1 MSMFN
6 ETLTAIAEASEREL
20 APVFSEI
27 DRTARINTEKVLCA
41 FREEGVSDSL
51 FGGTTGYGYD
61 DRGREVLEKVYAR
74 VFGAEAALVRHSIA
88 NGTHALAIGLFG
100 ILRPGDVMISV
111 TNRPYDT
118 LCETIGIDGKNGD
131 GSLAD
136 FGVDYDQVDFTADG
150 KIDFDGIAAKLEAHG
165 DRVKMVFIQRSKG
178 YLNRP
183 TLTVKEIGEI
193 ADFVHAR
200 SHAFVVV
207 DNCYGEFTET
217 MEPTE
222 VGADLIIGSLIKNPG
237 GGLALSGGYLA
248 GTKRAVE
255 LASYR
260 YTCAGIGGE
269 VGSTLGQ
276 NRNMFQGFF
285 MAPHTV
291 AQAVKTAHFAAYVFD
306 KLGFAVMPHWS
317 ERRSDIIQTVQ
328 LGTAEGLVG
337 FCRGIQAGSPVDAF
351 VAPEP
356 WAMPGYNDPVV
367 MAAGTFVQGASI
379 ELSADG
385 PIRPPYTAF
394 FQGGLTFESGRY
406 GVLMAAEKVMEKN

>member
-1 MSMFN
+1 MFN
-6 ETLTAIAEASEREL
+6 ETLTAIAAASEKEL
-20 APVFSEI
+20 APIFAEV
-27 DRTARINTEKVLCA
+27 DRVAQKNTERVLAA
-41 FREEGVSDSL
+41 FREECVSDSL

-100 ILRPGDVMISV
+100 ILRPGDVMLSV
-111 TNRPYDT
+111 TSRPYDT
-118 LCETIGIDGKNGD
+118 LSEAIGIDRKNGD

-136 FGVDYDQVDFTADG
+136 FGVDYDQVDFTEDG
-150 KIDFDGIAAKLEAHG
+150 KIDFDGIDAKLKEHG

-183 TLTVKEIGEI
+183 TLTVAQIGEI
-193 ADFVHAR
+193 ASFVHAR
-200 SHAFVVV
+200 SKAFVVV
-207 DNCYGEFTET
+207 DNCYGEFTEDK
-217 MEPTE
+217 EPTE

-248 GTKRAVE
+248 GTQRAVE

-306 KLGFAVMPHWS
+306 KLGFEVMPHWS

-328 LGTAEGLVG
+328 LGSADGLVG

-394 FQGGLTFESGRY
+394 FQGGLTYESGRY
-406 GVLMAAEKVMEKN
+406 GVLMAAEKVLEKN